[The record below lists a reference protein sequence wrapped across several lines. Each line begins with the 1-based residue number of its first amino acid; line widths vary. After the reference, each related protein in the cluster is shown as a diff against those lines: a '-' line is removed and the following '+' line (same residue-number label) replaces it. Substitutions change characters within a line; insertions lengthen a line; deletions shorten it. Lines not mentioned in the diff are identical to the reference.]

1 MIDYNKIINK
11 HVQAIQL
18 SKIRK
23 YFDLAAKMDNVIS
36 LGVGEPDF
44 LTPLHIRQ
52 AGINAIYDGRTRYT
66 DNLGL
71 SELRLAFSNY
81 LKRRFD
87 IHFDP
92 QTEIIATVGGSEGI
106 DMSLR
111 LLIDNGDEILIP
123 EPSYVC
129 YDPITRLSGGKVVAL
144 PTIRENNFKITP
156 ELLRSKITDKT
167 KVLILSYPN
176 NPTGAIMDKADLEAI
191 APIIIEHNLIV
202 ISDEIYA
209 ELNYTDTKHFSIVNL
224 DHMAERTILIGG
236 LSKAYSMTGWRLGFV
251 CGPKEI
257 IKEMIK
263 IHQYTIMCAPTISQY
278 AGIEALNNGDDDVKQ
293 FKDEFSARRR
303 IITDGFNRLGL
314 SCYEPQGAFYVF
326 PCIQSTGLTSDEFCE
341 QLLYDQKVAVVPGN
355 AFGLSGEGHIRVSY
369 CYSIQHIEEALCRIE
384 QFLIKLKVIKE

>member
-44 LTPLHIRQ
+44 MTPLHIRQ
-52 AGINAIYDGRTRYT
+52 AGIKAINDGTTRYT

-71 SELRLAFSNY
+71 SELRLAFSDY
-81 LKRRFD
+81 LKRRFE
-87 IHFDP
+87 IYYDP

-111 LLIDNGDEILIP
+111 LLIDSGDEILIP

-144 PTIRENNFKITP
+144 PTKREDNFKITP
-156 ELLRSKITDKT
+156 ELLRSKISDKT

-278 AGIEALNNGDDDVKQ
+278 AGIEALNNGDDDVQQ
-293 FKDEFSARRR
+293 FKDEFSTRRR

-326 PCIQSTGLTSDEFCE
+326 PCIQSTELTSDEFCE
-341 QLLYDQKVAVVPGN
+341 QLLYDQQVAVVPGN
-355 AFGLSGEGHIRVSY
+355 AFGPSGEGHIRVSY
-369 CYSIQHIEEALCRIE
+369 CYSIHHIEEALCRIE
-384 QFLIKLKVIKE
+384 QFLIKLKAIKK

>member
-52 AGINAIYDGRTRYT
+52 AGIKAIDDGRTRYT

-71 SELRLAFSNY
+71 SELRLGFSNY

-87 IHFDP
+87 IHFDH

-144 PTIRENNFKITP
+144 PTKREDNFKITP

-176 NPTGAIMDKADLEAI
+176 NPTGAIMEKADLEAI

-209 ELNYTDTKHFSIVNL
+209 ELNYTDNKHFSIVKL
-224 DHMAERTILIGG
+224 DHMAERTILISG

-293 FKDEFSARRR
+293 FKDEFSTRRQV
-303 IITDGFNRLGL
+303 ITDGFNRLGL
-314 SCYEPQGAFYVF
+314 NCYEPQGAFYVF
-326 PCIQSTGLTSDEFCE
+326 PCIQSTGLTSDQFCE
-341 QLLYDQKVAVVPGN
+341 QLLYDQKVAVIPGN

-369 CYSIQHIEEALCRIE
+369 CYSIKHIEEALRRIE
-384 QFLIKLKVIKE
+384 QFLNKLRTKIE

>member
-1 MIDYNKIINK
+1 MIDYTKIINK

-44 LTPLHIRQ
+44 FTPLHIRQ
-52 AGINAIYDGRTRYT
+52 ASIKAINDGTTRYT

-71 SELRLAFSNY
+71 SELRLAFSDY

-92 QTEIIATVGGSEGI
+92 QTQIIATVGGSEGI

-111 LLIDNGDEILIP
+111 LLIDSGDEILIP

-144 PTIRENNFKITP
+144 PTKREDNFKVTP
-156 ELLRSKITDKT
+156 ELLRSKITDRT

-176 NPTGAIMDKADLEAI
+176 NPTGAIMEKADLEAI

-224 DHMAERTILIGG
+224 DQMAERTILIGG

-293 FKDEFSARRR
+293 FKDEFSTRRVV
-303 IITDGFNRLGL
+303 ITDGFNRLGL
-314 SCYEPQGAFYVF
+314 NCYEPQGAFYVF
-326 PCIQSTGLTSDEFCE
+326 PCIQSTGLTSDQFCE
-341 QLLYDQKVAVVPGN
+341 QLLYDQKVAVIPGN
-355 AFGLSGEGHIRVSY
+355 AFGSSGEGHIRVSY
-369 CYSIQHIEEALCRIE
+369 CYSIKHIEEALLRIE
-384 QFLIKLKVIKE
+384 QFLLRLRANKK